1 MFSRK
6 PKVAGLKYESYAT
19 SAMVTAVPPGHSLT
33 RKNRVTLKDLARE
46 PLILREPEAAGGE
59 LVRSYFARRG
69 LKINAAMEL
78 SSHEAIKV
86 AVAEGFGIAIIARR
100 WLANE
105 LALKMISTIDV
116 SGLKLSI
123 DHGIIYR
130 EGRVISQAA
139 KTFLQF
145 LRDKKAELAKALV

>member
-1 MFSRK
+1 
-6 PKVAGLKYESYAT
+6 
-19 SAMVTAVPPGHSLT
+19 
-33 RKNRVTLKDLARE
+33 
-46 PLILREPEAAGGE
+46 
-59 LVRSYFARRG
+59 LVRSYFARKG
-69 LKINAAMEL
+69 LEINAAMEL

-105 LALKMISTIDV
+105 LALKMISTVDV
-116 SGLKLSI
+116 SDLKLSI

-130 EGRVISQAA
+130 EGRMISQAA

-145 LRDKKAELAKALV
+145 LRDEKAELAKALV

>member
-1 MFSRK
+1 
-6 PKVAGLKYESYAT
+6 
-19 SAMVTAVPPGHSLT
+19 
-33 RKNRVTLKDLARE
+33 
-46 PLILREPEAAGGE
+46 
-59 LVRSYFARRG
+59 
-69 LKINAAMEL
+69 MEL

-116 SGLKLSI
+116 SDLKLSI

>member
-1 MFSRK
+1 
-6 PKVAGLKYESYAT
+6 
-19 SAMVTAVPPGHSLT
+19 
-33 RKNRVTLKDLARE
+33 
-46 PLILREPEAAGGE
+46 
-59 LVRSYFARRG
+59 
-69 LKINAAMEL
+69 MEL

-105 LALKMISTIDV
+105 LTLKMVATIDV
-116 SGLKLSI
+116 PELKLSI

-130 EGRVISQAA
+130 EGRVTSQAA